1 MTEQLEADIRPQ
13 AGTVPPGAPKSLP
26 PQSRP
31 RSEPLGVVA
40 GAFALLR
47 ALGQAPEPLGVTALA
62 SAVGI
67 PKTTAHRLLEQ
78 MAAEGVVERR
88 DRKWRLGPGVYDLA
102 RRGLSGAPS
111 AGLGAAARHRL
122 EALSKATGATLFL
135 HRYSRRTLETV
146 CHASGVRVTHH
157 VTADEQ
163 DMAARHPAS
172 APLAG
177 AGKRAALGRV
187 RRGPA
192 RVQLHRSALPRLRGR
207 HRRAVPRAAEGG

>member
-1 MTEQLEADIRPQ
+1 M
-13 AGTVPPGAPKSLP
+13 
-26 PQSRP
+26 
-31 RSEPLGVVA
+31 A

-67 PKTTAHRLLEQ
+67 PKTTAHCLLEQ

-157 VTADEQ
+157 VTAGEQ

-172 APLAG
+172 ALW
-177 AGKRAALGRV
+177 RALGSGRLSAEYGEV
-187 RRGPA
+187 RPECNCI
-192 RVQLHRSALPRLRGR
+192 
-207 HRRAVPRAAEGG
+207 AVPFPVSGGGIAVLSLARPKEDELESLKRPLERVAATIRADLKAWTA